1 MGSCAIKVKN
11 LSKKFGGVSALDS
24 VSLTVQRNTIVGV
37 IGPNGA
43 GKTTF
48 FNLLSGFIKPDEGE
62 IFVDDQNITN
72 WPAWQRAQLLSRTF
86 QLTRNFTGLSVMDNI
101 LLSFESPFEHPV
113 TFLAFRPK
121 HEEQVRTKIN
131 QFLANLKIDIDPN
144 KFAAELSYGQNK
156 LIELVRSILKKHTVL
171 LLDEPVAGVNPE
183 VRSKLSE
190 MLKIQ
195 KEEGDTVVLIEH
207 DIEFV
212 MNTCDYVFA
221 MAEGR
226 IIAQGTPHEVRNNP
240 EVLKSYLGE

>member
-1 MGSCAIKVKN
+1 
-11 LSKKFGGVSALDS
+11 
-24 VSLTVQRNTIVGV
+24 
-37 IGPNGA
+37 
-43 GKTTF
+43 
-48 FNLLSGFIKPDEGE
+48 
-62 IFVDDQNITN
+62 
-72 WPAWQRAQLLSRTF
+72 
-86 QLTRNFTGLSVMDNI
+86 
-101 LLSFESPFEHPV
+101 
-113 TFLAFRPK
+113 
-121 HEEQVRTKIN
+121 
-131 QFLANLKIDIDPN
+131 
-144 KFAAELSYGQNK
+144 AAELSYGQNK